1 MRLAL
6 RTALCAADG
15 GTPACARVL
24 ELPADP
30 PEWVDLLP
38 AGSVV
43 ARDGRRWTVAD
54 AEAVA
59 AASRAR
65 AGATDLAIDYEH
77 QSHQSDGEAPAAAW
91 IKEIKVE
98 DGMIRGRVDW
108 TGHAAARIRAREY
121 RYLSPTF
128 LFDAATG
135 AVRAVTGAGL
145 TNNPALDLPAL
156 ATDQG
161 GEAPMNE
168 EQLKALREALCLAE
182 DADAP
187 AILAAAA
194 AAVAGNQALAKVA
207 EKVGLAKDASCD
219 DVLAAAHRAPAA
231 GEFVPRSEFDA
242 LAARATALEASAA
255 DEKAAAAVDAAVEAG
270 KVTPA
275 QRDWAMAYAKSDPEG
290 FGSYVEATPAIVR
303 PGRSGPGRPGTGGDP
318 GAALTDEEL
327 AVCRSTGVSADDYQ
341 AARKA
346 QREGAAPERK
356 PSE

>member
-1 MRLAL
+1 LSS
-6 RTALCAADG
+6 ALCESA

-24 ELPADP
+24 ELPTEP

-38 AGSVV
+38 AGVV
-43 ARDGRRWTVAD
+43 EARDGRRWTVAD

-59 AASRAR
+59 AASRTR
-65 AGATDLAIDYEH
+65 AGTTDLAIDYEH
-77 QSHQSDGEAPAAAW
+77 QSHKSDGEAPAAAW
-91 IKEIKVE
+91 IKEIRVE
-98 DGMIRGRVDW
+98 NGMIRGRVEW
-108 TGHAAARIRAREY
+108 TENAAARLRAREY

-128 LFDAATG
+128 LFDAETG
-135 AVRAVTGAGL
+135 RVKVVTGAGL

-156 ATDQG
+156 ATDRHG
-161 GEAPMNE
+161 RKEPMND
-168 EQLKALREALCLAE
+168 EQLNALREALGLAA

-187 AILAAAA
+187 AILAAVA

-207 EKVGLAKDASCD
+207 EKVGLAEDASGD

-242 LAARATALEASAA
+242 VANRLRDVETSSAE
-255 DEKAAAAVDAAVEAG
+255 EKATAAVDAAVEAG

-275 QRDWAMAYAKSDPEG
+275 QRDWALAYAKADPEG

-303 PGRSGPGRPGTGGDP
+303 PGRTGTGAPGTGGDP
-318 GAALTDEEL
+318 DAALTDDEL
-327 AVCRSTGVSADDYQ
+327 AVCRAMGVSADDYK

-346 QREGAAPERK
+346 SRDGTPPERK
-356 PSE
+356 KPESE